1 MNGLFI
7 TGTDTD
13 IGKTALSALLLAEL
27 RRRGTNAA
35 PMKPAQTGCLK
46 LDAKRG
52 WRNDSNDQRERQ
64 TGNLKLEKKR
74 ESEFQV
80 SSFKSPV
87 SPALSVPDLDY
98 SLSMAGMEVDPET
111 YKNMAPY
118 TFEPACS
125 PHLAAEMAGTE
136 IDISEIMI
144 AARTLAKQY
153 EFIIAEGAGGIMV
166 PLNRREMM
174 LDLMQAL
181 RFPVVVAAR
190 PGLGTINHTLLS
202 IRALRSDGLDI
213 AGVVFV
219 ASTPAE
225 PGLIEEDNRTT
236 IEQFGKVPILGT
248 IPYCPQLAD
257 FQSQISN
264 FKFQVSG
271 FPPSPR
277 LRRTSKFQDSL
288 PLPVVAEIE
297 KIVHKLGI

>member
-35 PMKPAQTGCLK
+35 PMKPAQTGCK
-46 LDAKRG
+46 EEGFRPKASG
-52 WRNDSNDQRERQ
+52 FGADSPPPSP
-64 TGNLKLEKKR
+64 
-74 ESEFQV
+74 ESKAQGLF
-80 SSFKSPV
+80 
-87 SPALSVPDLDY
+87 SVPDLDY
-98 SLSMAGMEVDPET
+98 SLSMAGMEVDAET

-136 IDISEIMI
+136 IDISEIVI

-153 EFIIAEGAGGIMV
+153 DFIIAEGAGGIMV
-166 PLNRREMM
+166 PLNQRETM

-181 RFPVVVAAR
+181 KLPIVVAAR

-213 AGVVFV
+213 AGIVFV
-219 ASTPAE
+219 ASTPGD
-225 PGLIEEDNRTT
+225 PGLIEEDNLAT
-236 IEQFGKVPILGT
+236 IEHFGKVPVLGT
-248 IPYCPQLAD
+248 IPYCPQLA
-257 FQSQISN
+257 N
-264 FKFQVSG
+264 FKSQVSG
-271 FPPSPR
+271 F
-277 LRRTSKFQDSL
+277 KFQDSL
-288 PLPVVAEIE
+288 PLPVVAETE
-297 KIVHKLGI
+297 KIVNQLAI